1 MLENFSDIK
10 VCCFVVCLHH
20 HIQSSLILLS
30 AFRAQ
35 HSVEIVHG
43 VPGDSDSEG
52 GAMGGKQ
59 SVARSARANG
69 GIVHGSSSFDN
80 GGFGVSGPNS
90 AKKGTVGRPP
100 MPTEPGELEV
110 LFNKV
115 LVQMDLPPERAK
127 HLRSVIHS
135 DSSDR
140 LT

>member
-1 MLENFSDIK
+1 M
-10 VCCFVVCLHH
+10 
-20 HIQSSLILLS
+20 
-30 AFRAQ
+30 
-35 HSVEIVHG
+35 EIVHG
-43 VPGDSDSEG
+43 VPGDSDSETA

-90 AKKGTVGRPP
+90 AAKKGTARPP

-127 HLRSVIHS
+127 HLRSVTYAAGSCIHQNS
-135 DSSDR
+135 VQSYSSSQDVGCVD
-140 LT
+140 LDLGCSPGFYA